1 MSNTNI
7 AYDFEFFSSFDEDV
21 FNMCPFATQ
30 NLRSKVVSALETQ
43 RRFLDRF
50 TQVNRIAQQVSD
62 DGRRFRIIL
71 SRS

>member
-7 AYDFEFFSSFDEDV
+7 AYDFDFVNSFDENV
-21 FNMCPFATQ
+21 FNQCPFATQ
-30 NLRSKVVSALETQ
+30 SLQNKVVSALETQ